1 MSTEEKIRNQLENNP
16 VIIYIKGTADDPK
29 CGFSRA
35 AVNALKE
42 AGIEFAYV
50 NILAAPFIRE
60 KLPAISHWPT
70 FPQLFIK
77 GELIGGSDVICDMV
91 AEGSLQ
97 SHYQKVIAS
106 SAEV

>member
-1 MSTEEKIRNQLENNP
+1 MSTEEKIRNQLANNP
-16 VIIYIKGTADDPK
+16 VLIYIKGTAEEPQ

-35 AVNALKE
+35 AVEALKS

-60 KLPAISHWPT
+60 KLPSISKWPT

-77 GELIGGSDVICDMV
+77 GELIGGSDVVCDRV
-91 AEGSLQ
+91 ADGSLQ
-97 SHYQKVIAS
+97 QHYQRVMA
-106 SAEV
+106 ATVV